1 MNAPAIAIK
10 VREAGPLD
18 VAAISVLHAA
28 CFADGL
34 GGEAWNES
42 AIAQIM
48 AMPGTYGLIVT
59 EEAAAGAGEA
69 PAGFALARVAGAE
82 CEILS
87 LGVPAPWRRRG
98 LGRVLV
104 KAALAHG
111 HEAGAARAFLEVAED
126 NSAARALYL
135 AEGFS
140 VVSRRPGHYRRGAAL
155 KDALVFARELIP

>member
-1 MNAPAIAIK
+1 MNAPAIAIQ
-10 VREAGPLD
+10 VRAAGPLD

-34 GGEAWNES
+34 AGEVWSES

-59 EEAAAGAGEA
+59 EEAGAGEA
-69 PAGFALARVAGAE
+69 SAGFALARVDGGK

-111 HEAGAARAFLEVAED
+111 HEAGAARAVLEVAED

-140 VVSRRPGHYRRGAAL
+140 VVSRRPGHYRRGATRQ
-155 KDALVFARELIP
+155 DALVFARDLKP